1 MIRIRLTTGAAALFV
16 TAAAPLAL
24 PAQAVDTTVKPPA
37 AAPLRPWAVPKVQSF
52 TLDNGIRVLLAE
64 RHTLPVVTAR
74 VMVDAGAMRES
85 ASQNG
90 VAALTASLLSEGTG
104 ELSGAEIARR
114 MESLGAEFN
123 TGGTFS
129 LVFADLTA
137 LKPVFSEAM
146 LLAARTITA
155 PSFPEGEVG
164 RVRAQMIAAYEQ
176 NRARAEGIANDVF
189 YRAAF
194 DATAPMSRPPQG
206 TRATLSTLTR
216 DDVVQWHRATY
227 APAATTVLLVGDLT
241 QAEARALL
249 QRAFG
254 GWTATR
260 TAPATTPLSAP
271 ATLGRTRIVLVDRPG
286 SVQSGVVIGRAG
298 YLASDPDYLQLLA
311 LNHVL
316 GGAVS
321 SRLNSNLREK
331 HGWTY
336 GAFSGLDLRRGGGA
350 ITISSAVRTNAT
362 DSAVAAA
369 VDEYRRLSSET
380 IPAAEFTGAVNNL
393 VSGFPATVQTVQA
406 LRGRL
411 QGLVVWDLPLDFYG
425 TYRERLSALTPAQVR
440 QTAALRLP
448 PNDIVVVVAGDL
460 SKIEQPIRSRN
471 LGTVEVW
478 DADGKPVR

>member
-1 MIRIRLTTGAAALFV
+1 MNSTRLTTAAAALAF
-16 TAAAPLAL
+16 AFAAPVAL
-24 PAQAVDTTVKPPA
+24 PAQAADTTVKPPP
-37 AAPLRPWAVPKVQSF
+37 AAPLRPWSVPKVQTFS
-52 TLDNGIRVLLAE
+52 LDNGVRVLLAE

-74 VMVDAGAMRES
+74 VMVDAGAMRET

-90 VAALTASLLSEGTG
+90 VAALTASLLSEGAG
-104 ELSGAEIARR
+104 DLSGSEIARR
-114 MESLGAEFN
+114 MESLGAQFA
-123 TGGTFS
+123 TGGTYS

-137 LKPVFSEAM
+137 MKTVFPEAM
-146 LLAARTITA
+146 MLAARTITA
-155 PSFPEGEVG
+155 PSFPETEVT
-164 RVRAQMIAAYEQ
+164 RLRAEMIANYEQ

-194 DATAPMSRPPQG
+194 EPSAPMSRPPQG
-206 TRATLSTLTR
+206 TKATLSALTR
-216 DDVVQWHRATY
+216 DDVLQWHRAMY
-227 APAATTVLLVGDLT
+227 APSATTVLLVGDLT
-241 QAEARALL
+241 QAEARQLL

-254 GWTATR
+254 SWKATR
-260 TAPATTPLSAP
+260 TAPSATPASAP

-286 SVQSGVVIGRAG
+286 SVQSGVVIGRGG

-350 ITISSAVRTNAT
+350 ITISSAVRTDAT
-362 DSAVAAA
+362 DSAVTAAL
-369 VDEYRRLSSET
+369 DEYRRLSAEP
-380 IPAAEFTGAVNNL
+380 IPQAEFTGAINNL

-411 QGLVVWDLPLDFYG
+411 QGLVVWDLPLDYYG
-425 TYRERLSALTPAQVR
+425 TYRERLTALTPSQVQ
-440 QTAALRLP
+440 QTAARRLP
-448 PNDIVVVVAGDL
+448 ANDIVVVVAGDL
-460 SKIEQPIRSRN
+460 SKIEQPIRARN